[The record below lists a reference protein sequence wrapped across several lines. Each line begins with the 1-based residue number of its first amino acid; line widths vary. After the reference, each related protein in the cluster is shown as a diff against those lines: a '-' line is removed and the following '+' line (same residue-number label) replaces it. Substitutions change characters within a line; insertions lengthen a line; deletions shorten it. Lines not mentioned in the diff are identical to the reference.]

1 MKHKRQRGTMAKARP
16 HISMLARL
24 NPDAAGID
32 CGAAEHFVA
41 VPPDRDPTPVRSF
54 TTFTGSLERL
64 AEWLTR
70 CGIRTVAMEAT
81 GVYWIPVYEMLETR
95 GFEVLLV
102 NARHLKHV
110 SARKSDVL
118 DCEWLRDLHMV
129 GLLRGSFRPP
139 DHIVTLRGLLRHR
152 DTLVTLVGTTVQRMQ
167 KALTQMNVRLAL
179 VVSDITG
186 VTGLRILRDIV
197 AGQRDPAALAAHRD
211 RRCQASPD
219 DVIAALTGHYRDE
232 QVFALQQH
240 LALFDCLQTQLAAC
254 DGEIHQYVQH
264 LVARVAPPTVPLPAA
279 RVAPRR
285 ARRLESAYDLRAP
298 LYHLTGGVDLTQID
312 GLGTGSVLALIAE
325 IGTDMTRWPTAKHFT
340 SWLTLA
346 PQNRVSGGRLL
357 SSRTEPS
364 ANRAAAIFR
373 MAAMTLG
380 RTRTALGACYRRL
393 APRLGKA
400 QAITAIA
407 RKLAILVY
415 RALKGELLYAD
426 PGAEAYVQ
434 HQRLRRLRSLRDRA
448 ATLGFDLVNRQTGE
462 ILALAD
468 QCPQS
473 ATVS

>member
-1 MKHKRQRGTMAKARP
+1 MQERSMKHKRQRGTMAKARP
-16 HISMLARL
+16 QTSLLARL
-24 NPDAAGID
+24 HPDAAGID

-54 TTFTGSLERL
+54 STFTGSLERL
-64 AEWLTR
+64 AEWLPR
-70 CGIRTVAMEAT
+70 CGVTTVAMEAT

-95 GFEVLLV
+95 GVEVLLV

-118 DCEWLRDLHMV
+118 DCEWLPDLQMV

-139 DHIVTLRGLLRHR
+139 DHIVTLRGFLRHR

-197 AGQRDPAALAAHRD
+197 AGQRDAAALAAHRD

-232 QVFALQQH
+232 HVFALRQH
-240 LALFDCLQTQLAAC
+240 LALFDCLQTHLAAC
-254 DGEIHQYVQH
+254 DAAIHEYVQQ
-264 LVARVAPPTVPLPAA
+264 LLADVAPPPAPLPPP

-312 GLGTGSVLALIAE
+312 GLGAGSVLALLSE

-380 RTRTALGACYRRL
+380 RTSTALGAYYRRL

-400 QAITAIA
+400 QAITAVA

-415 RALKGELLYAD
+415 RALQHELVYSD
-426 PGAEAYVQ
+426 PGADAYVQ
-434 HQRLRRLRSLRDRA
+434 QQRARRLRSIRDRA
-448 ATLGFDLVNRQTGE
+448 AALGYDLVNRQTGE
-462 ILALAD
+462 V
-468 QCPQS
+468 
-473 ATVS
+473 VSSPTSVPG